1 MSTAIPT
8 PASLPPLEGPRAAPD
23 TTLGSDD
30 ASVEHVTFDAAVA
43 RALARNPTAQEAVEE
58 VHRFHAIME
67 QVRASSLPTLNGYGT
82 YTRIDHNRLENGA
95 IVTPIGALNVNVTLN
110 APLLYP
116 RGWLTT
122 SEAGDEVD
130 VARANEKDVRRTVAV
145 STARAYLAIL
155 TQRKLLDTA
164 RTARDNAKA
173 HYEFTRAQRIGG
185 VGNRLDEVRAA
196 QEFTTDEVNVQTQ
209 AVALVRAREALG
221 VFVAT
226 NGPVDAAN
234 EDTPTQMPTLNEAM
248 TDAEKVRPDVLAR
261 DEATRAAER
270 TVRDSWADYMPYLNF
285 IAFPFF
291 QDPPTISVPRSGW
304 EAEFVL
310 TVPFYDGGL
319 RYGQQHQRKALANE
333 ARLAAEETLRQ
344 ARSDVRVAFEEIQRA
359 DIALDQAEQSS
370 AFAKRALELANIAY
384 RAGATT
390 NLEVIDAERQ
400 ARDAESQAAIAED
413 AARQARLDLLSASG
427 RFP

>member
-1 MSTAIPT
+1 MLA
-8 PASLPPLEGPRAAPD
+8 PLDGPRPPPD
-23 TTLGSDD
+23 TPLASDET
-30 ASVEHVTFDAAVA
+30 AVEHVTFDAAVA
-43 RALARNPTAQEAVEE
+43 RALARNPTMVEAVEE
-58 VHRFHAIME
+58 VHRFHALME
-67 QVRASSLPTLNGYGT
+67 QVRSKSLPTLYGYAT
-82 YTRIDHNRLENGA
+82 YTRVDHDRVSSGVVVLPVGS
-95 IVTPIGALNVNVTLN
+95 VNANITLN

-116 RGWLTT
+116 RGWLTW
-122 SEAGDEVD
+122 SEASDEVD

-145 STARAYLAIL
+145 ATARAYLAIL
-155 TQRKLLDTA
+155 TQRRLLATA

-209 AVALVRAREALG
+209 SVALVRAREALG

-226 NGPVDAAN
+226 TGPVDAASD
-234 EDTPTQMPTLNEAM
+234 DTPNQMPTLNDAM
-248 TDAEKVRPDVLAR
+248 TEADKLRPDVLAR
-261 DEATRAAER
+261 QEATRAAQR
-270 TVRDSWADYMPYLNF
+270 TVDHAWGDYMPYLNL
-285 IAFPFF
+285 IAFPFY
-291 QDPPTISVPRSGW
+291 QEPATSTVPHEGW
-304 EAEFVL
+304 EAELVL

-319 RYGQQHQRKALANE
+319 RYGQQHERKALANE
-333 ARLAAEETLRQ
+333 ARLEAEATLRQ

-359 DIALDQAEQSS
+359 DIALDQAEQSA
-370 AFAKRALELANIAY
+370 AFAKRALDLANIAY

-400 ARDAESQAAIAED
+400 ARDAEDQSALAED
-413 AARQARLDLLSASG
+413 AARQARLDLLAASG